1 MMIPV
6 MIDRLINMAQPA
18 NYRFLPVEFFTS
30 SILKHIHV
38 FEEGYINSSVTGLNT
53 MICPPFFS
61 MPKDVMKSMLVCYIL
76 LLANIVTF
84 SIIRCLASCVC
95 LLFMTYFAYSATFIY
110 QRSIKG
116 NYLQNE
122 C

>member
-6 MIDRLINMAQPA
+6 MIDRLIDMAQPA

-38 FEEGYINSSVTGLNT
+38 FEEGYINSNVTGLNT

-61 MPKDVMKSMLVCYIL
+61 MHAQGCDEVYASMLYLIVSQYCY
-76 LLANIVTF
+76 F
-84 SIIRCLASCVC
+84 Q
-95 LLFMTYFAYSATFIY
+95 YH
-110 QRSIKG
+110 
-116 NYLQNE
+116 
-122 C
+122 